1 MLLGIQDK
9 LADFE
14 IIGVSFTFSVGV
26 SSEEFG
32 LYLVGDD
39 VTPCNWGVLF
49 ASVSLEFDEESVG
62 ANAIL
67 CTDCKDVNRLGVS
80 KSTRFEFT

>member
-1 MLLGIQDK
+1 MQDT

-32 LYLVGDD
+32 IYMVGVN
-39 VTPCNWGVLF
+39 VTPCNWGVLL
-49 ASVSLEFDEESVG
+49 ASISLEFDKESVG

-67 CTDCKDVNRLGVS
+67 YTDCEDVNRLGLS